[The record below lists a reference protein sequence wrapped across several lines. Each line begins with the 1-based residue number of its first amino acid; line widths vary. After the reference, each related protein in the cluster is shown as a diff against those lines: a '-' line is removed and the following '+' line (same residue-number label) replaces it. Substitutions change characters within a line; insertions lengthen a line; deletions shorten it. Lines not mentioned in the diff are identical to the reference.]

1 MKILLSFGVLI
12 FALSF
17 CNLVSKFTGQ
27 KIDTTSN
34 TASNSSKPTDSNTSS
49 NTSSGDGMA
58 EKYSLTPEQST
69 ILNGGKEIKWDE
81 QGMSW
86 TVPASWKKSSS
97 TVNSLM
103 WSSSDGAFLIVSIS
117 PMAADFPVD
126 ISLKA
131 NYDGAVTRQKN
142 GELEKLRY
150 LELDGIKGVE
160 FIETMLNGKE
170 DPRRNQWIAFR
181 KYAGQVQMVNIMLST
196 KGGSFDKHRDEFAAI
211 MSSSR
216 MAR

>member
-1 MKILLSFGVLI
+1 MKIILSCGLFF

-17 CNLVSKFTGQ
+17 CNIADRFVGKTGDPQ
-27 KIDTTSN
+27 NNN
-34 TASNSSKPTDSNTSS
+34 TNKPTNANSSSNSGGGGGES
-49 NTSSGDGMA
+49 A

-69 ILNGGKEIKWDE
+69 ILNNGKEFKWDE

-86 TVPASWKKSSS
+86 TLPSGWKKTSSEP
-97 TVNSLM
+97 NSLLC
-103 WSSSDGAFLIVSIS
+103 SSPDGAFLIVSIS
-117 PMAADFPVD
+117 PMGADFPTE

-131 NYDGAVTRQKN
+131 QYDGSITRQKS

-160 FIETMLNGKE
+160 FIETMLKGKD
-170 DPRRNQWIAFR
+170 DPRRQQWIAFR
-181 KYAGQVQMVNIMLST
+181 KYAGQSQMVNVMLST
-196 KGGSFDKHRDEFAAI
+196 KGGSFDKQRDIFAAI
-211 MSSSR
+211 MSSTK